1 MTICGIGSFLRYT
14 QKTHKCVKSP
24 QLLVSWIIQR
34 FLFVPSSGYHSCE
47 GRKIGG
53 EIPLLFTILSSTEF
67 FCSVSLLSTSVE
79 SIIALCCFFFQQSIG
94 FLTSTRRSSWVL
106 LMVFVS
112 TLDVSKIPLLVLSN
126 KIESLARHSFRKKR
140 KPLRACC
147 HWIWVLVTKHV
158 LLLLSI

>member
-94 FLTSTRRSSWVL
+94 FLTSIRRSSWVL
-106 LMVFVS
+106 LMVFLS
-112 TLDVSKIPLLVLSN
+112 TFDVAKIPLLVLSN
-126 KIESLARHSFRKKR
+126 TIREYSQTFVSKKGDHCV
-140 KPLRACC
+140 RAWMSCSYM
-147 HWIWVLVTKHV
+147 LLL
-158 LLLLSI
+158 LLLLSV